1 MKTKLG
7 LLQRDA
13 AEIVVRDISGIEMAL
28 IASGVLFWTLL
39 LFAAVRF
46 LVLRWVE
53 RGIDQDIHPAVLCT
67 CPSPKCSR
75 HPHAYRNYTNTLSI
89 SEFKAV
95 KTNHPCTAPR
105 RVEPPEQARRGGGD
119 TREGA

>member
-46 LVLRWVE
+46 FVLKWIE
-53 RGIDQDIHPAVLCT
+53 RDLDEDIPAFMQGE
-67 CPSPKCSR
+67 
-75 HPHAYRNYTNTLSI
+75 HFQRNATNTLSF
-89 SEFKAV
+89 SEMRAIELKHPSVATSIRKAT
-95 KTNHPCTAPR
+95 KGTND
-105 RVEPPEQARRGGGD
+105 GN
-119 TREGA
+119 